1 MLDETI
7 FIIFA
12 ELARFKKSPE
22 ECTSDLDRMLYVL
35 KNSWIL
41 KKQTGWLCGQIYKRI
56 LEACEIAKF
65 SKEKRIQYNKD
76 MIDERRRQGE
86 LNAAI
91 HSGIEQGIEQGRE
104 QGREEGARQKSIQIA
119 VKLLA
124 KGFSIQDISE
134 VTGLSQEDIA
144 QL

>member
-41 KKQTGWLCGQIYKRI
+41 KKQTGWLRGQIYKRI

-91 HSGIEQGIEQGRE
+91 HSGIE
-104 QGREEGARQKSIQIA
+104 EGARQKSIQIA